1 MPDPALMAA
10 SLDSI
15 KDPVLFADTQH
26 VIRYMNKAAIA
37 HFDDGAALLDR
48 SLLDCHNQNSRRKII
63 EISAAM
69 QASEDERLI
78 NEDDKQR
85 IYMRAVRD
93 ADGKLLGYYERY
105 EPFAKPPPPDQQEQT
120 GVSTG

>member
-1 MPDPALMAA
+1 MADRALMAA
-10 SLDSI
+10 LRDSI

-26 VIRYMNKAAIA
+26 VIRYMNKAAITD
-37 HFDDGAALLDR
+37 FDDGAALLGR
-48 SLLDCHNQNSRRKII
+48 SLLDYHNEDSRRKII

-69 QASEDERLI
+69 EAGEDERLI
-78 NEDDKQR
+78 NENDKQR

-105 EPFAKPPPPDQQEQT
+105 EPVAKPSSPDQMEES
-120 GVSTG
+120 GR